1 LLRWSH
7 CAIVGGRFR
16 EEIVMGAIDST
27 WFYEQLAERG
37 VSLRDMA
44 RFMGLDPSAV
54 SRMLNGERK
63 MSAEEQD
70 QIADYLG
77 SALEEVAARRRGEGA
92 GFGEKKQADYASEGS
107 GLLEPAEPDVKM
119 FTEDDIIYKDGKRWM
134 ELDDGTLLELH
145 PAYGCM
151 KGTLTI
157 LPGVD
162 LTAPMDWDEEWG
174 EKLFNE

>member
-1 LLRWSH
+1 
-7 CAIVGGRFR
+7 
-16 EEIVMGAIDST
+16 MGVIDST
-27 WFYEQLAERG
+27 WFYEKLAERG
-37 VSLRDMA
+37 ASLRDMA

-54 SRMLNGERK
+54 SRMLTGERK

-70 QIADYLG
+70 QVAMYLG
-77 SALEEVAARRRGEGA
+77 SPLEEVAARRRGEGA
-92 GFGEKKQADYASEGS
+92 GFGENKQAGYDSDRLDPLGAAS
-107 GLLEPAEPDVKM
+107 PPVKM

-134 ELDDGTLLELH
+134 GLDDGTLLELH